1 MALANYSDL
10 KTSIA
15 NWLNRSDLTS
25 EIAEDFIVL
34 AEKDFNSK
42 LRIRKMNAT
51 NSSFTINAETV
62 ALPTGFL
69 QVRDFYILQGGVKY
83 PLHYITPA
91 QMDQI
96 RGGSTSGMPETF
108 TILGDNFRF
117 APTPSSSYTG
127 VLNYYKEFDPLTT
140 SNTTN
145 YILTN
150 HPAIYLY
157 GSLYHAANFLGGV
170 EPRQVQQWQQMYA
183 TALERL
189 ERNDREDQYGNAPL
203 QQRSDVTVAGSFND
217 RYVAVTNNN
226 Q

>member
-1 MALANYSDL
+1 MALSSYSGL

-25 EIAEDFIVL
+25 EIEDFIVL

-42 LRIRKMNAT
+42 LRIRQMVST
-51 NSSFTINAETV
+51 DSSFSINAETV

-69 QVRDFYILQGGVKY
+69 QVRDFFIVNGGTKYALQ
-83 PLHYITPA
+83 YITPA

-96 RGGSTSGMPETF
+96 KGSSTSGQPSTY
-108 TILGDNFRF
+108 TIIGEKFRF
-117 APTPSSSYTG
+117 APTPASTYTG
-127 VLNYYKEFDPLTT
+127 TLNFYKEFDPLSD
-140 SNTTN
+140 SNTSN
-145 YILTN
+145 YILSN

-157 GSLYHAANFLGGV
+157 GSLYHSANFLGGV

-203 QQRSDVTVAGSFND
+203 QQRSDVTVAAPFSDSARISFN
-217 RYVAVTNNN
+217 NNS
-226 Q
+226 

>member
-1 MALANYSDL
+1 MALSSYSGL

-25 EIAEDFIVL
+25 EIEDFIVL

-42 LRIRKMNAT
+42 LRIRQMISSD
-51 NSSFTINAETV
+51 NSFSINAETV

-69 QVRDFYILQGGVKY
+69 QVRDFFIVNGGTKYALQ
-83 PLHYITPA
+83 YITPA

-96 RGGSTSGMPETF
+96 KGSSTSGQPSTY
-108 TILGDNFRF
+108 TIIGEKFRF
-117 APTPSSSYTG
+117 APTPASTYTG
-127 VLNYYKEFDPLTT
+127 TLNFYKEFDPLSD
-140 SNTTN
+140 SNTSN
-145 YILTN
+145 YILSN

-157 GSLYHAANFLGGV
+157 GSLYHSANFLGGV

-203 QQRSDVTVAGSFND
+203 QQRSDVTVAAPFSDSARISFN
-217 RYVAVTNNN
+217 NNS
-226 Q
+226 

>member
-1 MALANYSDL
+1 MALATYSDL
-10 KTSIA
+10 KTSLA
-15 NWLNRSDLTS
+15 NWLNRTDLTS
-25 EIAEDFIVL
+25 EISGDFIVL

-42 LRIRKMNAT
+42 LRVRKMIT
-51 NSSFTINAETV
+51 QSSITVDSELV

-83 PLHYITPA
+83 PLNYITPA

-96 RGGSTSGMPETF
+96 KGTSTSGMPSTY
-108 TILGDNFRF
+108 TILGNNLRF
-117 APTPSSSYTG
+117 APVPSSSYSG
-127 VLNYYKEFDPLTT
+127 IINHYKEFDPLSS
-140 SNTTN
+140 SNTSN

-157 GSLYHAANFLGGV
+157 GSLYHASNFLGGI
-170 EPRQVQQWQQMYA
+170 EPNQAGQWEKMYQ

-189 ERNDREDQYGNAPL
+189 ERNDKEDSYGNAPL

-217 RYVAVTNNN
+217 KSYYVTNNN
-226 Q
+226 G

>member
-1 MALANYSDL
+1 MALNSYSAL
-10 KTSIA
+10 KTSVA
-15 NWLNRSDLTS
+15 NWLNRSDLTT
-25 EIAEDFIVL
+25 EIEDFVVL

-42 LRIRKMNAT
+42 LRIRKMIAQ
-51 NSSFTINAETV
+51 SSVTINAETV

-69 QVRDFYILQGGVKY
+69 QIRDFFITQGGTKHS
-83 PLHYITPA
+83 LTYITPT

-96 RGGSTSGMPETF
+96 KGSSTTAMPEVY

-117 APTPSSSYTG
+117 APTPAAAYTG
-127 VLNYYKEFDPLTT
+127 TLNYYAKFAALSD
-140 SNTTN
+140 SNTSN
-145 YILTN
+145 YILTH

-170 EPRQVQQWQQMYA
+170 EPQRLQQWQQMYS

-189 ERNDREDQYGNAPL
+189 DRNDREDQYGNAPL
-203 QQRSDVTVAGSFND
+203 QQRGDVTVSGSFND
-217 RYVAVTNNN
+217 RYVGITNNN

>member
-1 MALANYSDL
+1 MALSTYTEL

-15 NWLNRSDLTS
+15 NWLNRTDLTS

-51 NSSFTINAETV
+51 DASFTINAETV
-62 ALPTGFL
+62 ALPTEFL
-69 QVRDFYILQGGVKY
+69 QLRDMYIVEGGTKY
-83 PLHYITPA
+83 ALKYITPA

-96 RGGSTSGMPETF
+96 KGSSTSGMPSTF

-117 APTPSSSYTG
+117 APTPASTYTATI
-127 VLNYYKEFDPLTT
+127 NYYKEFDPLSSTNT
-140 SNTTN
+140 SN
-145 YILTN
+145 YILSN
-150 HPAIYLY
+150 HPSIYLY
-157 GSLYHAANFLGGV
+157 GALYHAANFLGGI
-170 EPRQVQQWQQMYA
+170 EPRQVQQWQQQYV

-203 QQRSDVTVAGSFND
+203 QQRSDVTVASSFND
-217 RYVAVTNNN
+217 NYVAITNNN

>member
-1 MALANYSDL
+1 MALNTYSAL

-25 EIAEDFIVL
+25 EISEDFIVL
-34 AEKDFNSK
+34 TEKDFNSK
-42 LRIRKMNAT
+42 LRIRKMIAT
-51 NSSFTINAETV
+51 NSSFTIDAETV

-69 QVRDFYILQGGVKY
+69 QIRDMYIVDGGTKY
-83 PLHYITPA
+83 ALNYITPA

-96 RGGSTSGMPETF
+96 KGSSTSGQPSTF
-108 TILGDNFRF
+108 TIIGDNFRF
-117 APTPSSSYTG
+117 APTPASSYTATI
-127 VLNYYKEFDPLTT
+127 NYYKSFDALSD

-170 EPRQVQQWQQMYA
+170 EPARLQQWQGMYS

-203 QQRSDVTVAGSFND
+203 QQRGDVTVAGSFNE
-217 RYVAVTNNN
+217 RSFAVTNNN